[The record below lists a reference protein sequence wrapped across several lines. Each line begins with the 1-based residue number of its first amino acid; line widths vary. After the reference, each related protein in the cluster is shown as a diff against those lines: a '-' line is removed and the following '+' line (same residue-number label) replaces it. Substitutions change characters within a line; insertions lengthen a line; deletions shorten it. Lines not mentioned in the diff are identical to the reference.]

1 MKKGL
6 FILFLFTILFNLIF
20 STPQFTF
27 ERKLF
32 VANGENVITSITS
45 SEDDTYLFMK
55 KDDNDYIELHKDK
68 NNPKL
73 FVFDLKDI
81 GIYKFKYKKDG
92 EEDEIE
98 LDEEIKVYESFDKL
112 IKLTNQK
119 DTTCYYIKDILSFKI
134 ENANNENIDLSN
146 IKIYLYQPEN
156 VITNSNE
163 VLIDFSKSSNVYTLN
178 LSNKNV
184 LPGNYKILISEGEF
198 IENYLDQ
205 SIEFFLTDITPNS
218 YFYISSK
225 KLYLNT
231 LCEMK
236 NPEFKLKKDNNEI
249 QINCNSNS
257 NYDIKKRR
265 YLCSFSNNIENK
277 YEEYQIYYNIYKL
290 NGNIKALKK
299 ISEFEF
305 ILYEPDEKTLKFND
319 LYLTSDFENKN
330 IDKLIIYNNKNEKIE
345 YLSSL
350 KVDNPLK
357 LLCEDNELKFK
368 IFMTKG
374 DEFTFSKVI
383 RKLEDYEI
391 DNPPSESEISYTF
404 NSVKFTSPTFD
415 TFTFSPNFVF
425 VFPDFPYYYYGHYF
439 NQYDYYYYHEDRN
452 KFPYK
457 YDIYSELE
465 VTFDENNKKDI
476 EYYKN

>member
-6 FILFLFTILFNLIF
+6 FILFLFTIVFNLIF
-20 STPQFTF
+20 STPTFTF

-32 VANGENVITSITS
+32 VANGENEITSITS
-45 SEDDTYLFMK
+45 SEDDIHLFMK

-73 FVFDLKDI
+73 FVFDLKDT

-134 ENANNENIDLSN
+134 ESANDENIDLNN

-163 VLIDFSKSSNVYTLN
+163 VLIDFSKSSNVYTLD
-178 LSNKNV
+178 LSNENV
-184 LPGNYKILISEGEF
+184 LPGKYKILITEGEF
-198 IENYLDQ
+198 VGYYLDQ
-205 SIEFFLTDITPNS
+205 SIDFILTDITPNS

-249 QINCNSNS
+249 QINCNSN
-257 NYDIKKRR
+257 
-265 YLCSFSNNIENK
+265 
-277 YEEYQIYYNIYKL
+277 
-290 NGNIKALKK
+290 
-299 ISEFEF
+299 
-305 ILYEPDEKTLKFND
+305 
-319 LYLTSDFENKN
+319 
-330 IDKLIIYNNKNEKIE
+330 
-345 YLSSL
+345 
-350 KVDNPLK
+350 
-357 LLCEDNELKFK
+357 
-368 IFMTKG
+368 
-374 DEFTFSKVI
+374 
-383 RKLEDYEI
+383 
-391 DNPPSESEISYTF
+391 
-404 NSVKFTSPTFD
+404 
-415 TFTFSPNFVF
+415 
-425 VFPDFPYYYYGHYF
+425 
-439 NQYDYYYYHEDRN
+439 
-452 KFPYK
+452 
-457 YDIYSELE
+457 
-465 VTFDENNKKDI
+465 
-476 EYYKN
+476 